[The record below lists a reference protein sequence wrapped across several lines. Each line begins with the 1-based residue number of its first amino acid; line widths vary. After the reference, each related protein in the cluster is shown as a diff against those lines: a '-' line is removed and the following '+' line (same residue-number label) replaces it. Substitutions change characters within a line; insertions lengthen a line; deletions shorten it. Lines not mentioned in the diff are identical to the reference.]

1 MMENWFKDL
10 SGNKPLAQLSK
21 RVPWFNKKE
30 EIFTSLCEYNITML
44 KAAWFIKMTAAYYL
58 AMQENKPKK
67 RQTVD
72 QSLGICLAY
81 PVGAKKAD
89 DHV

>member
-10 SGNKPLAQLSK
+10 SSNKPLAQLSK
-21 RVPWFNKKE
+21 RVPSFNKKE
-30 EIFTSLCEYNITML
+30 EIFTNLCDFGITML
-44 KAAWFIKMTAAYYL
+44 KATWFIKMTAAYYL

-72 QSLGICLAY
+72 QSLGMLFF
-81 PVGAKKAD
+81 
-89 DHV
+89 